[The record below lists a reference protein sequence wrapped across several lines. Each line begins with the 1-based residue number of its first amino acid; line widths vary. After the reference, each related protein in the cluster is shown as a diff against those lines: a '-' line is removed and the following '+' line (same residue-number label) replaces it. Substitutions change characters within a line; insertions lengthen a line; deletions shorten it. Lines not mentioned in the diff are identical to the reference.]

1 MDYLLISLTGVCLV
15 VFVVTSI
22 IIGRILIDLGLK
34 ESMFYNFDT
43 WNLFSKLMKE
53 QKSLGYKVLFWIN
66 ISSFLVFVAAII
78 IAANYY
84 N

>member
-1 MDYLLISLTGVCLV
+1 
-15 VFVVTSI
+15 
-22 IIGRILIDLGLK
+22 
-34 ESMFYNFDT
+34 MFYNFDT